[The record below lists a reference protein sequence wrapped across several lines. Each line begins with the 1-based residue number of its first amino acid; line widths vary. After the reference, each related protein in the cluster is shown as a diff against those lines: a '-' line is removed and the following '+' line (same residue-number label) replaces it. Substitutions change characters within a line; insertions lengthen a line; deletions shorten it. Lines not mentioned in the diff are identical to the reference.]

1 MEFTPVELTVTINL
15 PHNEEETYNP
25 TIPGSYKDFNAL
37 LEWIKS
43 DYPDATMVLIVITF

>member
-1 MEFTPVELTVTINL
+1 MELTVTINL

-37 LEWIKS
+37 LEGIKS
-43 DYPDATMVLIVITF
+43 DYPDAISVVILIRGALVKF